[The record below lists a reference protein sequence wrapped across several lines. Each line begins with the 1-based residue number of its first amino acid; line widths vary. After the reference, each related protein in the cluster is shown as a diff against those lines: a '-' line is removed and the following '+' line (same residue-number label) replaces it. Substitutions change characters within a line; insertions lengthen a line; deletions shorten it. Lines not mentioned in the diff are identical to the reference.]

1 MFHIGLAPRYIRLSG
16 DLPMEVRPHLIGVK
30 EQQKYLKK
38 LMVSIMVCF

>member
-1 MFHIGLAPRYIRLSG
+1 MFYIGLAPRYIRLG